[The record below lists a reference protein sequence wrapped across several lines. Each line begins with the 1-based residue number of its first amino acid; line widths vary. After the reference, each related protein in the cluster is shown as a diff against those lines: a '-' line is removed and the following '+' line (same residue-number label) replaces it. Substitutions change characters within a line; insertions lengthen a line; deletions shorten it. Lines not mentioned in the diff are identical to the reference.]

1 MKHLLAAIAIALSM
15 SASGA
20 AIAQAAKASHPG
32 AEAYTPT
39 RIEWLTTV
47 LQATLRKDMTTD
59 SKYLVQIVNKD
70 PETIVLFVR
79 HLPTVNKKAM
89 DIQLNTAREVIKM
102 FAKSYGWDKWLK
114 VQEDIQVGK

>member
-1 MKHLLAAIAIALSM
+1 MKRLIAGFAIALSL
-15 SASGA
+15 SGA
-20 AIAQAAKASHPG
+20 VLAQTTKPTSPG

-114 VQEDIQVGK
+114 VQEDIQAGK